1 MERAG
6 VALES
11 TDYIAAERLAQEALE
26 LAQRSRDYSR
36 MARIVMP
43 LEEARRQKRLI
54 AADAG
59 VRGVLTEPP
68 GEGWPGGPG
77 VWIVAPPL
85 VGADAR
91 ELRRI
96 ADEQG
101 VCSLILTREPETRAG
116 EWPIVVIGRTTVRA
130 YVEPPRNKLSKSSP
144 KSAAKKAPT
153 AGAGAE
159 AVPDAAWSLAAAEAL
174 GDAAIE
180 TVDPAKPASVRVD
193 LLVDLVATLRD
204 HDKLHQALA
213 AACLEAMRDEP
224 AEA

>member
-6 VALES
+6 AALES
-11 TDYIAAERLAQEALE
+11 TDYPAAERLAQEALE

-36 MARIVMP
+36 MSRIVMP

-59 VRGVLTEPP
+59 VQGVLTEPP
-68 GEGWPGGPG
+68 GEGWAVAPG

-130 YVEPPRNKLSKSSP
+130 YIEPPRSKRGRSGAKPEVPADVSP
-144 KSAAKKAPT
+144 DII
-153 AGAGAE
+153 
-159 AVPDAAWSLAAAEAL
+159 PDAAWSLAAAEAL

-213 AACLEAMRDEP
+213 AACLEALRDEP
-224 AEA
+224 SEA